1 MNGNGEGMTT
11 VTLANGYY
19 IEIDPL
25 NHTLKR
31 EYAGMDKQG
40 NEKIFNK
47 TIGYYSDLGQA
58 IKGFIERNQ
67 LEDDF
72 KGNLAEYV
80 NSIRESNKMAVR
92 AVQRKLD
99 GE

>member
-1 MNGNGEGMTT
+1 MG
-11 VTLANGYY
+11 
-19 IEIDPL
+19 
-25 NHTLKR
+25 R
-31 EYAGMDKQG
+31 
-40 NEKIFNK
+40 
-47 TIGYYSDLGQA
+47 DLGQA

-80 NSIRESNKMAVR
+80 NSIRESNKTAVR
-92 AVQRKLD
+92 AVQRKLE